1 MIPQMRMLQ
10 VTYLSFVPVLSLLQV
25 LLGQF
30 LVLVADLV
38 ENLGLIGVL

>member
-1 MIPQMRMLQ
+1 MIPQMKMLQ
-10 VTYLSFVPVLSLLQV
+10 VTYLGFVPVLGLLQV